1 MNDFRQDLSA
11 KVMTTQEQSMDS
23 STTDGEVLKLLCQ
36 MKEVQDVMTALNES
50 SVKLT
55 EKVIAFESVVRSQN
69 DKLVGLESSLT
80 PQGQK
85 LSAMDNILSRMNAAK
100 PKAPPPCGPA
110 PDLPATE
117 APLPPPPSLPPRQWA
132 AASTTPA
139 SATPSGVI
147 LPTVPGN
154 LVMPGLQLPTGSL
167 PCAPFQTVGIQYGC
181 DGTAAGYGYSAL
193 SSGRRWSFGFAVCF
207 CGIGVLRFRKQL
219 RHLRVRHQP
228 KRCQIYQDSVSGPW
242 GIRSVARIHV
252 STHIRSGGAKMVVG
266 VIAATSACGTG
277 IHPDRREDG
286 HPAVCSFEL
295 DLQPKLEHD
304 RCRDW
309 RGELALRHLYVEEQ
323 AMWSRSGV
331 QQMHWSFTGET
342 TRTPCSGTTEWDS
355 DDSDSTNSQVL
366 QACRSMLEGEAT
378 PGPRPKKERCGPAKA
393 SRVSGN
399 THLCWCRTMGFRGGG
414 GPDSS

>member
-55 EKVIAFESVVRSQN
+55 EKVIAFESVVRSQK

-80 PQGQK
+80 SQVQK

-132 AASTTPA
+132 AASTTLA

-167 PCAPFQTVGIQYGC
+167 PCAPFQTVGIQYGY
-181 DGTAAGYGYSAL
+181 DGTAAGYGYCVLGWEGLLDACCASAANA
-193 SSGRRWSFGFAVCF
+193 W
-207 CGIGVLRFRKQL
+207 
-219 RHLRVRHQP
+219 
-228 KRCQIYQDSVSGPW
+228 
-242 GIRSVARIHV
+242 
-252 STHIRSGGAKMVVG
+252 
-266 VIAATSACGTG
+266 
-277 IHPDRREDG
+277 
-286 HPAVCSFEL
+286 
-295 DLQPKLEHD
+295 
-304 RCRDW
+304 
-309 RGELALRHLYVEEQ
+309 
-323 AMWSRSGV
+323 
-331 QQMHWSFTGET
+331 
-342 TRTPCSGTTEWDS
+342 
-355 DDSDSTNSQVL
+355 
-366 QACRSMLEGEAT
+366 
-378 PGPRPKKERCGPAKA
+378 
-393 SRVSGN
+393 
-399 THLCWCRTMGFRGGG
+399 
-414 GPDSS
+414 

>member
-55 EKVIAFESVVRSQN
+55 EKVIAFESVVRSQK

-80 PQGQK
+80 SQGQK

-167 PCAPFQTVGIQYGC
+167 PCAPFQTGGTLGPSSTTVTMAPQQDMATVYW
-181 DGTAAGYGYSAL
+181 DGKAYLMPAA
-193 SSGRRWSFGFAVCF
+193 
-207 CGIGVLRFRKQL
+207 
-219 RHLRVRHQP
+219 
-228 KRCQIYQDSVSGPW
+228 
-242 GIRSVARIHV
+242 
-252 STHIRSGGAKMVVG
+252 
-266 VIAATSACGTG
+266 
-277 IHPDRREDG
+277 
-286 HPAVCSFEL
+286 
-295 DLQPKLEHD
+295 
-304 RCRDW
+304 
-309 RGELALRHLYVEEQ
+309 LA
-323 AMWSRSGV
+323 
-331 QQMHWSFTGET
+331 QQMHGNQ
-342 TRTPCSGTTEWDS
+342 PM
-355 DDSDSTNSQVL
+355 Q
-366 QACRSMLEGEAT
+366 
-378 PGPRPKKERCGPAKA
+378 PRP
-393 SRVSGN
+393 
-399 THLCWCRTMGFRGGG
+399 
-414 GPDSS
+414 